1 MKNKSTIPEGTRDLI
16 FEESKKRDFII
27 RNLENIYESFGY
39 ESIVTPTIEYYKTF
53 FYEMERLKEEE
64 VYKFFDSNGRILV
77 LRPDM
82 TIPISRVVKSKMR
95 DVELPIRLKYTSNVF
110 NVNKSLGGKRNEYT
124 DCGIEFIG
132 EEGLGSD
139 IEVLT
144 LALEG
149 IKSLGI
155 KEFKLEIGNIKFFN
169 SVSEKMNLKEEE
181 REILANLIESK
192 SLIEL
197 KEFLE
202 SLKIEEKYKEF
213 LNNLPWLFGEV
224 EVLDNAM
231 QYAFNNEV
239 IQSLN
244 YMKKLYSILEALGY
258 GENISFDLG
267 MVPRV
272 NYYTG
277 IIFKGYIDGVGDTIV
292 SGGRYDNLIKKEHE
306 KIPAIGFSV
315 NVDLL
320 ADVIL
325 VEEKERKIIISYGE
339 EDILKAIKEG
349 KKLRKEGF
357 IVELRFLQGIREFKV
372 DRGENR

>member
-1 MKNKSTIPEGTRDLI
+1 MKNKSVIPDGTRDLI

-27 RNLENIYESFGY
+27 KNLERTYGSFGY
-39 ESIVTPTIEYYKTF
+39 KSVVTPTIEYYKTF
-53 FYEMERLKEEE
+53 FYEMEGLKEED

-95 DVELPIRLKYTSNVF
+95 DVEYPIRLKYTSNVF

-155 KEFKLEIGNIKFFN
+155 KDFKLEIGNIKFFN
-169 SVSEKMNLKEEE
+169 SASEKINLKAEE
-181 REILANLIESK
+181 REVLANLIESK

-197 KEFLE
+197 KEFLD
-202 SLKIEEKYKEF
+202 SLEIEENYKEF
-213 LNNLPWLFGEV
+213 LNNLPWLFGDKN
-224 EVLDNAM
+224 VLDKAM
-231 QYAFNNEV
+231 QYAFNDDV
-239 IQSLN
+239 VQSLN
-244 YMKKLYSILEALGY
+244 YMKKLHSILESLGY
-258 GENISFDLG
+258 GKNISFDLG

-277 IIFKGYIDGVGDTIV
+277 IIFKGYIDGVGDTV
-292 SGGRYDNLIKKEHE
+292 LSGGRYDNLIKKEKE
-306 KIPAIGFSV
+306 KIHAIGFSI

-320 ADVIL
+320 ADGII
-325 VEEKERKIIISYGE
+325 EEPEERKIIISYSE
-339 EDILKAIKEG
+339 KDILKAIKEG
-349 KKLRKEGF
+349 ERLRSEGF
-357 IVELRFLQGIREFKV
+357 VVELKFLQGIGEFKIE
-372 DRGENR
+372 R